1 MEVEPDKYVVCL
13 GDLNGRLK
21 VLEPHIETDING
33 KIIEDWTER
42 LRMHHLNQS
51 TKFTWTYTYGE
62 EGGRR
67 SEVDHII
74 VNGRLMK
81 KIKGMFIDEDK
92 IDLDIS
98 DHNLIRAWF
107 NMGVSEEI
115 KWKKP
120 RYEIIEW
127 Y

>member
-1 MEVEPDKYVVCL
+1 ME
-13 GDLNGRLK
+13 
-21 VLEPHIETDING
+21 
-33 KIIEDWTER
+33 
-42 LRMHHLNQS
+42 
-51 TKFTWTYTYGE
+51 KF
-62 EGGRR
+62 
-67 SEVDHII
+67 
-74 VNGRLMK
+74 
-81 KIKGMFIDEDK
+81 KGMFIDEDK

-127 Y
+127 YKMDTESLINMKKELESMLGNRTGFYHTMEKNKNSIE